1 MNIKIIKSA
10 PIICKEMEYSEQIEN
25 YFTCMMNIFEE
36 ATFFVQDYFDEYFTT
51 FMTEIIDINIDIPL
65 ETKF

>member
-1 MNIKIIKSA
+1 
-10 PIICKEMEYSEQIEN
+10 MEYSEQIEN